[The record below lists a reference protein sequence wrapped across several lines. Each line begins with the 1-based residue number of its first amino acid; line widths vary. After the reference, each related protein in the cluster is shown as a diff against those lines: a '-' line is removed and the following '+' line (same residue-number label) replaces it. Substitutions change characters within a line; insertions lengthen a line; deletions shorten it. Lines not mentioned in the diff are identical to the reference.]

1 LSTFSSDRPETAL
14 LSKRFEEVFARIAE
28 GAVEREQ
35 ARQLPLVEVRELSD
49 LGFGALRVPSE
60 EGGEG
65 ASVEQL
71 AELLT
76 KLAAADPSVAH
87 VFRATLGFT
96 EFVLASTDDAFRAR
110 WIPEIVAGK
119 FFWNGGTELNGT
131 RLGETNSRVEF
142 VGDGT
147 ARVYSKKQYT
157 TGNLYGDWF
166 VAYHL
171 DPDEGLTAVI
181 VSSDAPE
188 LDRQDTWN
196 GFGQRLTAT
205 GTTIVDGAIIP
216 ADQVVRLSSVAEL
229 PLDFFQFSL
238 VIVLAGIARGAL
250 RDGVDAIRRRTRSFS
265 HASAALP
272 KDDPL
277 IQELVGRLSAKVL
290 QNDAVVARV
299 ARSADELF
307 AARASGAIDAE
318 QFHEGAVRTHA
329 ELFQAQVLLYENT
342 VEVASDIFHGLG
354 ASAISRD
361 LALDRH
367 WRNARTVAAHNPIPY
382 RNRDVGAYVLNGT
395 EPHRSWGGVGEVG

>member
-1 LSTFSSDRPETAL
+1 MSTFAADRPPTSL
-14 LSKRFEEVFARIAE
+14 LIKRFEDAFARIAA

-35 ARQLPLVEVRELSD
+35 AHRLPLDEVRELSD
-49 LGFGALRVPSE
+49 LGFGSLRVPYE
-60 EGGEG
+60 EGGSG

-76 KLAAADPSVAH
+76 ELAAADPSVAH

-96 EFVLASTDDAFRAR
+96 EFALASTDSAFRAR
-110 WIPEIVAGK
+110 WIPEIVSGK

-142 VGDGT
+142 LGDGT
-147 ARVYSKKQYT
+147 ARVHSKKQYT

-171 DPDEGLTAVI
+171 DPDEGVTAVI
-181 VSSDAPE
+181 VPADAPE

-196 GFGQRLTAT
+196 GFGQQLTAT
-205 GTTIVDGAIIP
+205 GTTVVDGAVIP
-216 ADQVVRLSSVAEL
+216 AEQVVRLSTVAEL

-238 VIVLAGIARGAL
+238 VIVLAGIARAAL
-250 RDGVDAIRRRTRSFS
+250 REGADAIRRRTRSFS
-265 HASAALP
+265 HASGALP
-272 KDDPL
+272 REDPL
-277 IQELVGRLSAKVL
+277 IQELVGRLSAKVF

-307 AARASGAIDAE
+307 DARTSGAINDE
-318 QFHEGAVRTHA
+318 QFHEGALRTHA

-354 ASAISRD
+354 ASAISKD
-361 LALDRH
+361 LALDRY
-367 WRNARTVAAHNPIPY
+367 WRNTRTVAAHNPIPY

-395 EPHRSWGGVGEVG
+395 PPLRGWGGVGEVG